1 MKKIKVIKFNG
12 EEELFSN
19 KKVYQSAKR
28 AGASDQLAKEV
39 SKVIE
44 RGSYSG
50 IKTSEIFNQVKK
62 ILKQKTPR
70 SALRFDLKKAIR
82 RLGPTGFPFEKY
94 IGQVFSNQ
102 GFKVLLNQE
111 ISGLCCAYEI
121 DFLAQKNNLF
131 YIGECKYRNL
141 RKGRVHSR
149 DALANYARFLDIQ
162 KGSFFKNKKI
172 KSLLVTNNKFT
183 TKVIKYS
190 RCVGVELLG
199 WRFPD
204 NRGLEYLIESQK
216 LYPITILPYLNK
228 YLAEVFAQK
237 GIMLAKDL
245 LDINRVMKIT
255 KLSEK
260 QLRPL
265 IKQSQLLLDTPN

>member
-12 EEELFSN
+12 EEELFSD

-28 AGASDQLAKEV
+28 VGASDQLAREISRTIEKEV
-39 SKVIE
+39 YP
-44 RGSYSG
+44 GM
-50 IKTSEIFNQVKK
+50 KTSQIFSLVKK
-62 ILKQKTPR
+62 KLKQETPR
-70 SALRFDLKKAIR
+70 AALRFNLKKAIR

-94 IGQVFSNQ
+94 MGEVFASQ

-111 ISGLCCAYEI
+111 IVGACVSYEI
-121 DFLAQKNNLF
+121 DFLAQKNNLL

-149 DALANYARFLDIQ
+149 DALANHARFLDIE
-162 KGSFFKNKKI
+162 KGSFSKNKKI
-172 KSLLVTNNKFT
+172 KSLLVTNTKFT

-190 RCVGVELLG
+190 QCVGVELLG
-199 WRFPD
+199 WRFPK
-204 NRGLEYLIESQK
+204 NRGLEQLIESQK
-216 LYPITILPYLNK
+216 LYPITILPGLNK
-228 YLAEVFAQK
+228 YLAERFSQK

-245 LDINRVMKIT
+245 LDRDRVIRIT
-255 KLSEK
+255 KIPEK

-265 IKQSQLLLDTPN
+265 VKQAQVLF

>member
-19 KKVYQSAKR
+19 QKVYRSAKR
-28 AGASDQLAKEV
+28 VGASDQLAREISKAIEKE
-39 SKVIE
+39 
-44 RGSYSG
+44 SYSG
-50 IKTSEIFNQVKK
+50 IKTSQIFSQVKK
-62 ILKQKTPR
+62 KLKQETPR
-70 SALRFDLKKAIR
+70 AALRFNLKKAIR

-94 IGQVFSNQ
+94 IGEVFSEQ

-111 ISGLCCAYEI
+111 IAGVCSSYEI
-121 DFLAQKNNLF
+121 DFLAQKNNL
-131 YIGECKYRNL
+131 YYLGECKYRNL

-162 KGSFFKNKKI
+162 KGKLSSTKKI
-172 KSLLVTNNKFT
+172 KSILVTNTKFT

-190 RCVGVELLG
+190 KCVGVELLG
-199 WRFPD
+199 WRFPKD
-204 NRGLEYLIESQK
+204 RGLEHLIENQK
-216 LYPITILPYLNK
+216 LYPITILPSLNK
-228 YLAEVFAQK
+228 YLAEIFAQK

-245 LDINRVMKIT
+245 LDLDRIKRIT

-265 IKQSQLLLDTPN
+265 VNQAQLLLKN